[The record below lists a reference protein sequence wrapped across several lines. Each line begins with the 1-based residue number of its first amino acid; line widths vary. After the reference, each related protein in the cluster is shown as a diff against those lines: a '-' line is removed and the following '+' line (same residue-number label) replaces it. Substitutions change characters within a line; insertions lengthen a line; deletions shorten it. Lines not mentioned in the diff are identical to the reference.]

1 MARDAVALFG
11 RFREQRHQTSNQA
24 FHAKVL
30 KGTPCP
36 DCARIG
42 SVGGIHGCFAHRI
55 EQLVE
60 HRTELTRARIV
71 RGPAELTSRTAVGLG
86 LSRSACERFEL
97 AQPHRVFPHQL
108 LAKQSGLF
116 RDAVFELT
124 DS

>member
-1 MARDAVALFG
+1 MALFG

-24 FHAKVL
+24 FHAKVR

-36 DCARIG
+36 DCARSG
-42 SVGGIHGCFAHRI
+42 SVGGIHGCFA
-55 EQLVE
+55 

-86 LSRSACERFEL
+86 LGRRACERFEL